1 MEEKKRTILAI
12 VISCI
17 ILLAVFYSFGLNF
30 FRSTPEIEVA
40 DTQASPD
47 VSAVPG
53 ASGQGGIPVEVTPET
68 VQSILA
74 SMSRYQ
80 NYSRTITL
88 QYSWTGGTGTMTAQ
102 VRADGGWS
110 RCDTLLASGVTE
122 HSIVGGERLWYWYDD
137 DKQALEGEADQR
149 SQDLLQYIP
158 TYEDVLALDPGQIT
172 GTGYEEKDGARCIY
186 VEVYREELGY
196 LERYWISVSSGL
208 LTAAETEK
216 DGRVVYAMS
225 SSQLVS
231 PLAGGEDAFTL
242 PEGRVLHRPGE

>member
-80 NYSRTITL
+80 SYSRTITL

-102 VRADGGWS
+102 VRADG
-110 RCDTLLASGVTE
+110 
-122 HSIVGGERLWYWYDD
+122 
-137 DKQALEGEADQR
+137 
-149 SQDLLQYIP
+149 
-158 TYEDVLALDPGQIT
+158 
-172 GTGYEEKDGARCIY
+172 
-186 VEVYREELGY
+186 
-196 LERYWISVSSGL
+196 
-208 LTAAETEK
+208 
-216 DGRVVYAMS
+216 
-225 SSQLVS
+225 
-231 PLAGGEDAFTL
+231 
-242 PEGRVLHRPGE
+242 

>member
-1 MEEKKRTILAI
+1 MEERKRTILAI

-30 FRSTPEIEVA
+30 FGSTPEIVVA
-40 DTQASPD
+40 DTQTSPEVTADPSASD
-47 VSAVPG
+47 
-53 ASGQGGIPVEVTPET
+53 QGGIPVEVTAET
-68 VQSILA
+68 VQSIIA

-80 NYSRTITL
+80 SYSRTITI
-88 QYSWTGGTGTMTAQ
+88 QYSWTGGSGTITAQ

-122 HSIVGGERLWYWYDD
+122 RSIVGDGRLWYWYDED
-137 DKQALEGEADQR
+137 SQVMESTADRR

-158 TYEDVLALDPGQIT
+158 TYEDVLELDPSQIADA
-172 GTGYEEKDGARCIY
+172 GYEEKDGTRCIY
-186 VEVYREELGY
+186 VEVYREEQGY

-216 DGRVVYAMS
+216 DGMVVYAMS
-225 SSQLVS
+225 SGQLIS
-231 PLAGGEDAFTL
+231 PLSGGDGAFTL
-242 PEGRVLHRPGE
+242 PDGEVLYQPET

>member
-80 NYSRTITL
+80 SYSRTITL

-158 TYEDVLALDPGQIT
+158 TYEDVLAGSRTD
-172 GTGYEEKDGARCIY
+172 
-186 VEVYREELGY
+186 
-196 LERYWISVSSGL
+196 
-208 LTAAETEK
+208 
-216 DGRVVYAMS
+216 
-225 SSQLVS
+225 
-231 PLAGGEDAFTL
+231 
-242 PEGRVLHRPGE
+242 HRDRI

>member
-80 NYSRTITL
+80 SYS
-88 QYSWTGGTGTMTAQ
+88 
-102 VRADGGWS
+102 
-110 RCDTLLASGVTE
+110 CLLYTSP
-122 HSIVGGERLWYWYDD
+122 SPRD
-137 DKQALEGEADQR
+137 
-149 SQDLLQYIP
+149 
-158 TYEDVLALDPGQIT
+158 
-172 GTGYEEKDGARCIY
+172 
-186 VEVYREELGY
+186 
-196 LERYWISVSSGL
+196 GL
-208 LTAAETEK
+208 LS
-216 DGRVVYAMS
+216 RMPS
-225 SSQLVS
+225 S
-231 PLAGGEDAFTL
+231 A
-242 PEGRVLHRPGE
+242 